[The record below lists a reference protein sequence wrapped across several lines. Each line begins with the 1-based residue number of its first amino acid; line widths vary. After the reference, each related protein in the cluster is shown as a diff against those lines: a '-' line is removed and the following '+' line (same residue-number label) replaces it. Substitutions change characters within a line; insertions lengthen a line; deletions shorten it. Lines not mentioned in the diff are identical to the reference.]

1 MTRVTFVALTLA
13 GLALALQC
21 SPAAPTQPETP
32 VPPGPLE
39 PEHQGQFVPSG
50 NEPLEPAPKAA
61 LVDGGSPR

>member
-1 MTRVTFVALTLA
+1 MTRVVCVAVALA
-13 GLALALQC
+13 ALVLQC
-21 SPAAPTQPETP
+21 SPAASTEPETP

-50 NEPLEPAPKAA
+50 NEPLEPAPKAV

>member
-1 MTRVTFVALTLA
+1 MTRVVRVAVALA
-13 GLALALQC
+13 ALVFQC
-21 SPAAPTQPETP
+21 SPAAPTEPETP

-50 NEPLEPAPKAA
+50 NEPLAPAPKAA

>member
-1 MTRVTFVALTLA
+1 MTRVGLVAIALA
-13 GLALALQC
+13 GLVLQC
-21 SPAAPTQPETP
+21 SPAAPMEPETP

-50 NEPLEPAPKAA
+50 NEPLEPAPKTA